1 MAALANAFEAFPKPT
16 IIVNYKI
23 AASTTIY
30 KGALVGVNANGFL
43 VPMSHAAA
51 NLKFVGI
58 AEETVENAGSN
69 GAKSCRV
76 SKSGGGVYVD
86 LSSTTQA
93 SIGAEV
99 YAKTDNEL
107 QINTSGLTSEYRVGT
122 IVALEQTSTG
132 VAGLRIRI
140 DRHTQ

>member
-1 MAALANAFEAFPKPT
+1 MAALAKAFEAFPKPT

-43 VPMSHAAA
+43 VPMSHSTA

-58 AEETVENAGSN
+58 AEETVTNSGSN
-69 GAKSCRV
+69 GSKSCRV

-107 QINTSGLTSEYRVGT
+107 QINTSGLTNEYKVGT

-140 DRHTQ
+140 DRYTQ